1 MTHESALRRARW
13 LQDAEILQDLRAEV
27 FIEEQGVPREI
38 EWDGRDAE
46 AEHVLAERDGEA
58 VGCGRL
64 LPDGRIGRLAVRQPF
79 RDQGIGAQILDEL
92 LGIARRRGERAVYL
106 HAQADALT
114 FYERAGFT
122 ARGER
127 FEEAGIEH
135 VDMVM
140 DFSYE
145 DWDSTV
151 FGVRYPSP
159 LDELVVAQARLAR
172 RELAILSPDLDTRL
186 FNRAGFI
193 SALRRLARSERQA
206 RIRVL
211 ITDVRAVVGRR
222 HGILDL
228 ARRMPSKLE
237 LRSLRE
243 HPNWDGDT
251 LVIRDRDSTLGMPGS
266 SRDPGFYRPGDRAR
280 CETALGRFEELWK
293 AGNVDVEFR
302 ALAL

>member
-1 MTHESALRRARW
+1 MRRARW
-13 LQDAEILQDLRAEV
+13 PNEAEILQSLREEV
-27 FIEEQGVPREI
+27 FIDEQGVPREI

-46 AEHVLAERDGEA
+46 AEHVIAERDGQPL
-58 VGCGRL
+58 GCGRL
-64 LPDGRIGRLAVRQPF
+64 LPDGRIGRLAVRQSF
-79 RDQGIGAQILDEL
+79 RDQGIGRQILDQL
-92 LGIARRRGERAVYL
+92 LVIARRRGERAVYL
-106 HAQADALT
+106 HAQASALS
-114 FYERAGFT
+114 FYQRAGFT

-135 VDMVM
+135 VDMVLE
-140 DFSYE
+140 FSYA
-145 DWDSTV
+145 DWDSAV

-159 LDELVVAQARLAR
+159 LDELVLAQARLAR
-172 RELAILSPDLDTRL
+172 RELAILSPDLDTRV
-186 FNRAGFI
+186 FNSSELV

-211 ITDVRAVVGRR
+211 IIDVRAVVSRR

-243 HPNWDGDT
+243 HPDWDGDT

-280 CETALGRFEELWK
+280 CESALSRFEELWK
-293 AGNVDVEFR
+293 AGTANTEFR